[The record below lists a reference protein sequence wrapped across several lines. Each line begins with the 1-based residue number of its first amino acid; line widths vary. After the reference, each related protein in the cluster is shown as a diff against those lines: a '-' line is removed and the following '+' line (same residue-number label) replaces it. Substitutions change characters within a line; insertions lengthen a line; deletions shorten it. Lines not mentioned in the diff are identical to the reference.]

1 MKPTKVT
8 LIDLLD
14 RIFDK
19 GLVIN
24 ADVLITFAEIPL
36 IALNLRA
43 ALASVE
49 TMLDYGMMR
58 DWAEATRALE
68 RAHRR
73 KRKVQTL
80 PVSTNTI

>member
-1 MKPTKVT
+1 MEPEKTT
-8 LIDLLD
+8 LNDLLD

-24 ADVLITFAEIPL
+24 ADVLIMFAGVPL

-43 ALASVE
+43 MLASIE

-58 DWAEATRALE
+58 DWDEATRAWE
-68 RAHRR
+68 REHREAQIAP
-73 KRKVQTL
+73 K
-80 PVSTNTI
+80 NF

>member
-1 MKPTKVT
+1 MEPEKTT
-8 LIDLLD
+8 LNDLLD

-24 ADVLITFAEIPL
+24 ADVLIMFAGVPL

-43 ALASVE
+43 MLASIE

-58 DWAEATRALE
+58 DWDEATRAWE
-68 RAHRR
+68 SEHR
-73 KRKVQTL
+73 KTQASS
-80 PVSTNTI
+80 VSVNC

>member
-1 MKPTKVT
+1 MEPAKTT
-8 LIDLLD
+8 LNDLLD

-24 ADVLITFAEIPL
+24 ADVLIMFAGVPL

-43 ALASVE
+43 MLASIE

-58 DWAEATRALE
+58 DWDEATRAWE
-68 RAHRR
+68 REHGR
-73 KRKVQTL
+73 KIQIAPK
-80 PVSTNTI
+80 NF

>member
-1 MKPTKVT
+1 MEPAKTT
-8 LIDLLD
+8 LNDLLD

-24 ADVLITFAEIPL
+24 ADVLIMFAGVPL

-43 ALASVE
+43 MLASIE

-58 DWAEATRALE
+58 DWDEATRAWE
-68 RAHRR
+68 REHREAQIAP
-73 KRKVQTL
+73 K
-80 PVSTNTI
+80 NF

>member
-1 MKPTKVT
+1 MEPEKTT
-8 LIDLLD
+8 LNDLLD

-24 ADVLITFAEIPL
+24 ADVLIMFAGVPL

-43 ALASVE
+43 MLASIE

-58 DWAEATRALE
+58 DWDEATRAWE
-68 RAHRR
+68 REHGR
-73 KRKVQTL
+73 KIQIAPK
-80 PVSTNTI
+80 NF